1 MQTQSTRELCGMSF
15 AVPKTKKTE
24 AVANAVAFLRGINVG
39 GNNVVPMAKVV
50 AMIESLKL
58 GAVKSIGHAGNILFD
73 GGEADDAALKAKLE
87 QGFKKKLGIEC
98 VVVVRRLDELRALV
112 ESEPFGSKVK
122 PEITKYVAL
131 LAGQPTKDVKPA
143 RNEKEGWD
151 LFEIRGLDVFFRSWK
166 VNGRSTFPIVDR
178 LFGVPAT
185 VRNWNTIVKVAK

>member
-1 MQTQSTRELCGMSF
+1 MSG
-15 AVPKTKKTE
+15 AVPKAKKSE
-24 AVANAVAFLRGINVG
+24 AVANAVAFLRGVNVG

-50 AMIESLKL
+50 AMIESLKY
-58 GAVKSIGHAGNILFD
+58 GAVRSFGHAGNILFD
-73 GGEADDAALKAKLE
+73 GGGGDDAELKAKLE
-87 QGFKKKLGIEC
+87 HGFKKKLEIDC

-112 ESEPFGSKVK
+112 ESEPFGTRDQ
-122 PEITKYVAL
+122 PEVTKYVAL
-131 LAGQPTKDVKPA
+131 LAGEPTKEVKPV

-151 LFEIRGLDVFFRSWK
+151 LFERRGLDVFFRSWK